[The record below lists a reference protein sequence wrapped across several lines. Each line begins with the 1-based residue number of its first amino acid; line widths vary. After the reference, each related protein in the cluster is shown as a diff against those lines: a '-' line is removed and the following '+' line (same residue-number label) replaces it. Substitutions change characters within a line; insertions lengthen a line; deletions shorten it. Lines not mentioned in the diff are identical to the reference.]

1 MGDEVENSAC
11 HDTLRLC
18 LLEEELQL
26 QVSCT
31 QTSEIF
37 TMDGDILFLG
47 KVMAIFQIGTMFL

>member
-26 QVSCT
+26 QVSFI
-31 QTSEIF
+31 SAYMLHKLAGEV
-37 TMDGDILFLG
+37 LS
-47 KVMAIFQIGTMFL
+47 IFQIGTMYL

>member
-26 QVSCT
+26 QVSST
-31 QTSEIF
+31 QT
-37 TMDGDILFLG
+37 GDILFLG